1 MEKNKGYTIEFYYN
15 TDMRS
20 RIYVAGNSMTEAFNN
35 YLTSE
40 EGWPDLAN
48 WCDNGKGFHV
58 KMYKSF
64 I

>member
-1 MEKNKGYTIEFYYN
+1 
-15 TDMRS
+15 MRS

-35 YLTSE
+35 YLTSK